1 MSGNRIAIIGG
12 GLAGCEAAR
21 ALSCAGLPVTLFEM
35 KPHRYSPAHKNP
47 DLGELV
53 CSNSLKSDR
62 PDRPQGWL
70 KEELRLLGSLVLDA
84 AGGTAIPGGEALVVD
99 RARFAAAITARVDA
113 LAGVDVV
120 RGEITDVQ
128 EILAAFDLVVL
139 ASGPLTSDALG
150 ASLGRLLGEEG
161 LHFYDAISPI
171 VAADS
176 IDCAK
181 AWKAS
186 RYGRGSDDYVN
197 CPMTAEEYRTFR
209 EAIIAAEKVVP
220 HAFEEAR
227 FFEACLPIETIAS
240 RGEKAL
246 AYGPLSPAGLPDP
259 STGKRPFCVLQL
271 RLENAEGTAYSLVA
285 FQTRMKYG
293 EQERVLRMVPALCRA
308 EFLRYGSIH
317 RNTFLDAPRLLN
329 PDLSLKREPR
339 LFVAGVLTGVEG
351 YCEAAASGILA
362 ALFVQ
367 ARVRGIDLPQ
377 PPATTS
383 LGGLHR
389 HVKGELVTNRK
400 RYQPMNMNRGLLPEF
415 QERMPKL
422 QSLEACRARAVRDC
436 AEWVGEVRAVGI
448 KI

>member
-1 MSGNRIAIIGG
+1 MSGNRVAIIGG

-35 KPHRYSPAHKNP
+35 KPHRYSPAHTNA

-84 AGGTAIPGGEALVVD
+84 AGGTAIPGGEALVVN
-99 RARFAAAITARVDA
+99 RARFAGAVTARVQA
-113 LAGVDVV
+113 LAGVEVV

-128 EILAAFDLVVL
+128 EILDAYDLVVL
-139 ASGPLTSDALG
+139 ASGPLTSDALST
-150 ASLGRLLGEEG
+150 SLNRLVGEDG
-161 LHFYDAISPI
+161 LHFYDAVSPI
-171 VAADS
+171 VSADS
-176 IDCAK
+176 IDYDK

-186 RYGRGSDDYVN
+186 RYGRGTDDYVN
-197 CPMTAEEYRTFR
+197 CPMTGEEYRAFR
-209 EAIIAAEKVVP
+209 EAIIAAGKVAP
-220 HAFEEAR
+220 HPFEEAR
-227 FFEACLPIETIAS
+227 YFEACLPIETIAS

-259 STGKRPFCVLQL
+259 ATGKRPFSLLQL

-293 EQERVLRMVPALCRA
+293 EQERVLRMIPALRRA
-308 EFLRYGSIH
+308 EFLRHGSIH
-317 RNTFLDAPRLLN
+317 RNTFLDAPRLLS

-339 LFVAGVLTGVEG
+339 LFIAGVLTGVEG
-351 YCEAAASGILA
+351 YCESAASGLLA
-362 ALFVQ
+362 GLFVQ

-389 HVKGELVTNRK
+389 HVKGELVMNKK
-400 RYQPMNMNRGLLPEF
+400 RYQPMNMNRGLLPDLET
-415 QERMPKL
+415 RMPKL
-422 QSLEACRARAVRDC
+422 QSLDACRARAARDC
-436 AEWVGEVRAVGI
+436 TAWVKQVREVGI